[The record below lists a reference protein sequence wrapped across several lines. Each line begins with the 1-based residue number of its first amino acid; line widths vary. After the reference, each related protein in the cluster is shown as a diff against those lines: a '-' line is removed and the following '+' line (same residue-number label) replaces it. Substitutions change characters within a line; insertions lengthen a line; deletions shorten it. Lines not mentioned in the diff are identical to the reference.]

1 MQYTT
6 KLGDTFDSIAF
17 EYYNNERMAKTIM
30 DANIRHIDK
39 VIFSSSVVLTIPVVD
54 TTPEAN
60 LPPWKR

>member
-30 DANIRHIDK
+30 DANIRHIDT
-39 VIFSSSVVLTIPVVD
+39 VIFSSGVVLTIPDVD
-54 TTPEAN
+54 TTSEAN

>member
-39 VIFSSSVVLTIPVVD
+39 VIFSSGVVLTIPDVD
-54 TTPEAN
+54 ATSETN